1 MAPPKHSASPDAR
14 GARRRVRRFS
24 GRGVV
29 AVGIVL
35 VLLVSSYVVIR
46 ILQVSGP
53 GPDPST
59 IPERPSS
66 EP

>member
-1 MAPPKHSASPDAR
+1 
-14 GARRRVRRFS
+14 VRRFS